1 MAITTPLAPIF
12 PEHRRQ
18 GRDWRQ
24 VAKLWMTDVPLVL
37 ERSTGREGRTW
48 ELPLLVPAH
57 TPTLALAPH
66 LGWRAVSSPCQNWAA
81 SSLVS
86 RSQGSTEAMG
96 FRQEQRLQWL
106 LFLQGFPGLLCVHP
120 SCPMMDSCWVHLL
133 MARWAGEHPVYIEQL
148 GFKFNPLSCSSK

>member
-1 MAITTPLAPIF
+1 MACPRAHSWDTGQEKQTLLRTLQTSTHLVKGAQDHEAPITPFPEMPKDVPLLFKQDTGVAITTPLAPIF

-24 VAKLWMTDVPLVL
+24 VAKLWMTDEPLVL

-57 TPTLALAPH
+57 SPTLALAPH
-66 LGWRAVSSPCQNWAA
+66 LGWRAESSPCQNWAA

-86 RSQGSTEAMG
+86 RS
-96 FRQEQRLQWL
+96 
-106 LFLQGFPGLLCVHP
+106 
-120 SCPMMDSCWVHLL
+120 
-133 MARWAGEHPVYIEQL
+133 
-148 GFKFNPLSCSSK
+148 